1 MRQKNALA
9 KTPVNGITIGE
20 VYQDDDGHIMLRMK
34 KPGCNIYEVMTLEQL
49 LVIIFATAR
58 PVA

>member
-20 VYQDDDGHIMLRMK
+20 VFHDDYGHIMVRMK
-34 KPGCNIYEVMTLEQL
+34 KPGCNVYEVMTLEQL
-49 LVIIFATAR
+49 LIIIVETVQ
-58 PVA
+58 PVT

>member
-20 VYQDDDGHIMLRMK
+20 VYRDDHGQIMLRMK
-34 KPGCNIYEVMTLEQL
+34 KPGCNVYEVMTLEQL
-49 LVIIFATAR
+49 FVIIVATAR
-58 PVA
+58 SVA